1 MSHTSSTLRA
11 APALAAAALVA
22 ELCAGCGGSTG
33 AAVPQFSSSRIVPL
47 AALSGPNIFT
57 NHDAPGPG
65 GSSGPFT
72 SATPSAV
79 VVRFRGN
86 VSKYISAADLSHPF
100 NPFCAPSY
108 SYGCPITVGYQ
119 PSTNTTASTYTGH
132 PFDPNGNG
140 LPSQGPTIHVGIAA
154 SGQQNYDTSVAL
166 MYGASQKPVPS
177 YFVSVNPAKLV
188 KQAQTWAYAQ
198 VYISASLKPG
208 ANPVLSLWKEIGY
221 VPGGSDQPKFT
232 FKNYGTQT
240 LYVQSS
246 GIILNQPVP
255 TDPACR
261 KLVPLCKEDYSI
273 LASLNFTGSPPPGF
287 SGSQF
292 VPLQYPPAK
301 VLKPE
306 KL

>member
-1 MSHTSSTLRA
+1 MSHTSSILRA
-11 APALAAAALVA
+11 APGLAIAALAVQLST
-22 ELCAGCGGSTG
+22 GCGGSTT
-33 AAVPQFSSSRIVPL
+33 APVPEFSSSRVQPL
-47 AALSGPNIFT
+47 GALSGPNIFT

-65 GSSGPFT
+65 SSGPFT

-79 VVRFRGN
+79 VVTFHGN
-86 VSKYISAADLSHPF
+86 VSKYISTADLSHPF
-100 NPFCAPSY
+100 DPFCAPSY
-108 SYGCPITVGYQ
+108 SYGCSVSVGYQ
-119 PSTNTTASTYTGH
+119 SSTNTTASTYSGH

-154 SGQQNYDTSVAL
+154 SGQQNYETSVAL

-177 YFVSVNPAKLV
+177 YFISVNPAKLV
-188 KQAQTWAYAQ
+188 KKAQTWAYAQ
-198 VYISASLKPG
+198 VFISASLKPG

-221 VPGGSDQPKFT
+221 VPSGSDQPKFT
-232 FKNYGTQT
+232 FKNYGTQP

-261 KLVPLCKEDYSI
+261 KLVPLCKEDYAI

-292 VPLQYPPAK
+292 VSLQYPPPK